1 MSDKQLYTITEW
13 KLAFGEPGRHV
24 DAQGRDFGTFATDP
38 DYLDEPM
45 FTKRRIDD
53 MAEAA

>member
-1 MSDKQLYTITEW
+1 MSDDQLYTIIEW
-13 KLAFGEPGRHV
+13 KFRFGMPGRHV
-24 DAQGRDFGTFATDP
+24 DAQGREFGVFATDP

-45 FTKRRIDD
+45 FTKQAAND

>member
-1 MSDKQLYTITEW
+1 MSDEQLYTITEW
-13 KLAFGEPGRHV
+13 KLAFGTPGRHV
-24 DAQGRDFGTFATDP
+24 DAQGREFGVFATDP

-45 FTKRRIDD
+45 FIKRATSD

>member
-1 MSDKQLYTITEW
+1 MSDEQLYTIAEW
-13 KLAFGEPGRHV
+13 KLAFGMPSRHI
-24 DAQGRDFGTFATDP
+24 DAQGREFGVFATDP

-45 FTKRRIDD
+45 FTKSVNND

>member
-1 MSDKQLYTITEW
+1 MSDEQLYTIAEW
-13 KLAFGEPGRHV
+13 KLAFGMPGRHI
-24 DAQGRDFGTFATDP
+24 DAQGREFGVFATDP

-45 FTKRRIDD
+45 FTKSVNND